1 MLRAV
6 QYGQM
11 PRFRTYA
18 ACAIA
23 GIAACAPV
31 AFATSD
37 SPDMRVVRVNQ
48 ASILRDVRDGVVA
61 IAAPDG
67 TTQRFRVRPMHVAA
81 PALERRYP
89 GNHVFQGEGV
99 DDPRARVVLGTGLQ
113 GFHAQVLTP
122 RGDWYTD
129 RRGDGSYVT
138 YEAGSGAAR
147 SIDQQPP
154 IRVPGTIQPAPRI
167 ATIFPRTSGTE
178 LRTYRFA
185 LATTG
190 EYSAHF
196 GGTKP
201 LVHAELILAMA
212 RINGIYQSEVSA
224 RFELVANND
233 QLIYLDPAA
242 DPYTNS
248 DGGAMLDENQTTVDA
263 AIGSANYDLGHV
275 FSTGGGGVAYL
286 GVLGVGGS
294 KAGGV
299 TGNSNPTGDDF
310 WVDYVA
316 HEVGH
321 QMGGE
326 HTFQGVSGSC
336 TGNGES
342 SAAMEP
348 GSGSTIMAY
357 AGICGTDDLQ
367 PHSDAYFHAKSYDQ
381 IRAVM
386 EAVPGVGT
394 ATATGNRAP
403 VISLPATTYTVPPRT
418 PLRLEASATD
428 ADGDAITYGWEQY
441 DAGAL
446 RLLSIEPKPDGA
458 LFRAYSPTASGVRYA
473 PAHASVLAGWT
484 NQATGSCA
492 SFAGAAQ
499 LACRAEFLPT
509 TDRSMTFRVTAR
521 DNASGGGGVSAADVS
536 MAVSGNTPF
545 AVTSQAAAQSVNT
558 STPLAVTWDA
568 AGTAGAPYNVSG
580 VDILLSVDGGATYGR
595 TLASNTPNDGSQAVS
610 LAGVADGASLRIMVR
625 GHGSIFYD
633 ISDASLT
640 AVDTSGPD
648 IQITTPADGASY
660 TQGQAV
666 TAHFACTDP
675 AGVAT
680 CAGTVADGAAIDTSV
695 PGTRTFTVAATDTA
709 AHASDVSHTYT
720 VAAPPITP
728 TTPAPT
734 PVEAPFGM
742 DMWAAGT
749 LVGKG
754 VVGERQQISR
764 RVRPGRTATYVIVL
778 ANTGSGADSPR
789 ITGGGS
795 RRAWRVRYLSST
807 GGDITYAVT
816 HGGWT
821 PQVLAPGG
829 QTTVTVRVTPT
840 AGARGGAILP
850 RTLSVTSGGNPSVRD
865 GISLRTLLR

>member
-1 MLRAV
+1 
-6 QYGQM
+6 M

-23 GIAACAPV
+23 GIAACTPV
-31 AFATSD
+31 AVAT
-37 SPDMRVVRVNQ
+37 PDAPDVRVVRVNQ
-48 ASILRDVRDGVVA
+48 SSVLHDARDGVVA

-67 TTQRFRVRPMHVAA
+67 TTQRFRVRPMRVEA

-89 GNHVFQGEGV
+89 GNRVFQGEGI
-99 DDPRARVVLGTGLQ
+99 DDPRAGVVLGTGLQ

-129 RRGDGSYVT
+129 RRGDGTYVT

-154 IRVPGTIQPAPRI
+154 IRVPGSTQPVPRI

-178 LRTYRFA
+178 LRTYRLA

-190 EYSAHF
+190 EYSAKF

-201 LVHAELILAMA
+201 LVHAELVRAMA

-224 RFELVANND
+224 HFELVANND
-233 QLIYLDPAA
+233 DLIYLDSAT
-242 DPYTNS
+242 DPYTNA
-248 DGGAMLDENQTTVDA
+248 DGVAMLTQNQTTVDA
-263 AIGSANYDLGHV
+263 VIGSANYDLGHV
-275 FSTGGGGVAYL
+275 FSTGAGGVAYL
-286 GVLGVGGS
+286 SVLGSSGD
-294 KAGGV
+294 KAHGV
-299 TGNSNPTGDDF
+299 TGTSNPTGDNF

-316 HEVGH
+316 HEIGH

-326 HTFQGVSGSC
+326 HTFQGSDRDCGP
-336 TGNGES
+336 NGEP

-348 GSGSTIMAY
+348 GSGSTVMAY
-357 AGICGTDDLQ
+357 AGICAADNLQ

-386 EAVPGVGT
+386 EAVPAVGT
-394 ATATGNRAP
+394 ATATGNHAP

-418 PLRLEASATD
+418 PLRLEATATD

-441 DAGAL
+441 DAGVL
-446 RLLSIEPKPDGA
+446 RLLSTEPKTGGA
-458 LFRAYSPTASGVRYA
+458 LFRSYSPTASGIRYA
-473 PAHASVLAGWT
+473 PALASVLAGWT

-492 SFAGAAQ
+492 SFAGTAQ

-509 TDRSMTFRVTAR
+509 AARSMTFRVTAR

-536 MAVSGNTPF
+536 VAVSGTTPF

-558 STPLAVTWDA
+558 SVPLAVTWDA

-666 TAHFACTDP
+666 IAHFACADP

-695 PGTRTFTVAATDTA
+695 PGTRTFTVTATDTA
-709 AHASDVSHTYT
+709 AHASEVSHTYT
-720 VAAPPITP
+720 VAAPKP
-728 TTPAPT
+728 TSAPT
-734 PVEAPFGM
+734 SGEAAFGI
-742 DMWAAGT
+742 DMWAAGP

-778 ANTGSGADSPR
+778 ANIGSGADSPR
-789 ITGGGS
+789 IAGGGS

-807 GGDITYAVT
+807 GGDITRAVT

-829 QTTVTVRVTPT
+829 QMTVTVRVTPT
-840 AGARGGAILP
+840 ARARRGAILT
-850 RTLSVTSGGNPSVRD
+850 RTLSVTSGGNPAVGD